1 MRKVLLAAVV
11 MLVAA
16 GPAMAQDKPVTINL
30 GGGWTFPVSGLND
43 AFDSGWNGDIGVT
56 FNVSPV
62 LGIQAEYGYFRMGGP
77 DRTIQVTPPGGGL
90 PSNQLI
96 ESNHQV
102 HALSFNAVFNARSSD
117 SPVGGYFLGGLGYY
131 HRIIQL
137 TSPAIGFASVCD
149 PYWLVCYPT
158 AVEVD
163 RILGD
168 RSSNDFGINFGGG
181 MTFGTETQFY
191 VEARYHYVWGPKVT
205 ATGIANLPAGGTIN
219 CSDGCSTNAGYF
231 PITFG
236 VRF

>member
-11 MLVAA
+11 VLIAA
-16 GPAMAQDKPVTINL
+16 APAMAQDKPVTINL

-62 LGIQAEYGYFRMGGP
+62 LGIQ
-77 DRTIQVTPPGGGL
+77 
-90 PSNQLI
+90 
-96 ESNHQV
+96 SNHQV

-137 TSPAIGFASVCD
+137 TSPAVGFASVCD

-191 VEARYHYVWGPKVT
+191 FEARYHYVWGPEVT
-205 ATGIANLPAGGTIN
+205 ATGVGNLPAGGTVD
-219 CSDGCSTNAGYF
+219 CSGGCSTNAGYF